1 MHQTIPQTLRRWISS
16 GNGGAGGTVWKAE
29 EPGRVAGQRGQEL
42 AVGLEHL
49 VGFLDRPE
57 RRAAD
62 DLRDRVRLER
72 ELGHDAEV
80 AAAAAQR
87 PEEVGVLVGA
97 RGHRLPVRE
106 DDLGAEQV
114 VDREAVRAR
123 EVSHPSAERQAAD
136 AGRRDDA
143 ARNGEPVLVRRR
155 VDLAPGG
162 AAADADG
169 SRPRGRPR
177 PSAGARGPR
186 PRRRRR
192 CRGRRRCG
200 RRRGPRAAGRG
211 RARSRSTR
219 ATSSGL
225 AARAISAGRLSIIA
239 LNRARA
245 SSYCGSSGPINSP
258 SKAPPSSR
266 RALSAAVAFGLMF
279 ILLAILVVL
288 T

>member
-29 EPGRVAGQRGQEL
+29 ESGRVARQRGQEL
-42 AVGLEHL
+42 AVGLEQL
-49 VGFLDRPE
+49 LGVLDRPE

-87 PEEVGVLVGA
+87 PRRA
-97 RGHRLPVRE
+97 RGSRRRWRSPGLPSAS
-106 DDLGAEQV
+106 DDLGGEQV

-123 EVSHPSAERQAAD
+123 EVSDPAAERQAAD

-143 ARNGEPVLVRRR
+143 ARDREPVLVRRR

-162 AAADADG
+162 AAADAG
-169 SRPRGRPR
+169 RPRARDRPR
-177 PSAGARGPR
+177 PSSAARDR
-186 PRRRRR
+186 RRRRRRR

-200 RRRGPRAAGRG
+200 RRRGPRAAGRASRAKRDR
-211 RARSRSTR
+211 RARRP
-219 ATSSGL
+219 AAL
-225 AARAISAGRLSIIA
+225 AQRAISAGRLSIIA
-239 LNRARA
+239 LNSARA
-245 SSYCGSSGPINSP
+245 SS
-258 SKAPPSSR
+258 
-266 RALSAAVAFGLMF
+266 
-279 ILLAILVVL
+279 
-288 T
+288 